1 MADGFFRDRGV
12 EDFRA
17 VAAARGLALRW
28 CPPVPSAGAG
38 AGAGAGTEAA
48 AASEAEAAIPPEM
61 GGDAPEMG
69 GDATGSP
76 PEFSWPLEAFAAARP
91 FVVELVLSAEARRTE
106 PLDGR

>member
-1 MADGFFRDRGV
+1 MAGGFFLDRGV
-12 EDFRA
+12 EDLRA
-17 VAAARGLALRW
+17 VAAARGLTLRW
-28 CPPVPSAGAG
+28 C
-38 AGAGAGTEAA
+38 
-48 AASEAEAAIPPEM
+48 PPEM

>member
-1 MADGFFRDRGV
+1 VADGFFRDRGV

-38 AGAGAGTEAA
+38 AGTEAA

-61 GGDAPEMG
+61 GGDALEMA